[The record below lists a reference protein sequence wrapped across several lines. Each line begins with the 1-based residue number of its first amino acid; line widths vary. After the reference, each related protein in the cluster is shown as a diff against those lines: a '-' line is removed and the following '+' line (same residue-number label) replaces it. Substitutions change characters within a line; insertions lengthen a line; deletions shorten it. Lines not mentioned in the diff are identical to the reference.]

1 MRLDDVIGTD
11 HIIAYHFNMITTSL
25 RIDIND
31 LNSRLRAQAQG
42 SILKIANTSINS
54 TMAGS
59 LFVSTEIPANVDL
72 EFENVDF
79 LGDHFFRQAY
89 AGRLVFTNCRFRGRR
104 IEFTKCKRGFVTFL
118 GKTDLAAGF
127 SFEECEDISLSL
139 SGTNSTFEVHPDW
152 FMPGLP
158 IENIAKSMN
167 ISINRSSG
175 SFLIKSFS
183 HPIVFQVWNSN
194 LMNIDLDCDDIRLFQ
209 LLATQVDRLA
219 IEWKILRRLDCGSGE
234 IKNLKID
241 FEKILNLAPYVKGPR
256 SEGIDSATLESFA
269 RIYRRNGEVD
279 KFVTL
284 FAKSGTARHEAH
296 FYENTKTFEAEKA
309 NGTSTWAKVA
319 SFKFMK
325 LSGLMS
331 DLIVNKWLKRFYSPL
346 PIFITQLAAI
356 FIFAAVY
363 FVFKENLII
372 SQHQAPIQS
381 FREAAYFS
389 SVTFLT
395 IGYGDILPIG
405 WLQVIAAV
413 EGFSGLI
420 LGLVLAVVASRRYS
434 S

>member
-1 MRLDDVIGTD
+1 MRFDEIIGTD
-11 HIIAYHFNMITTSL
+11 HIIAYHFPMTTTSL

-31 LNSRLRAQAQG
+31 LNSRLRSQAQG

-72 EFENVDF
+72 EFENVEF
-79 LGDHFFRQAY
+79 FGDHFFRQAY
-89 AGRLVFTNCRFRGRR
+89 AGRLVFMNCKFRGRR

-118 GKTDLAAGF
+118 GKTDLASGF

-139 SGTNSTFEVHPDW
+139 SGANSTFEVHPDW
-152 FMPGLP
+152 QMPGVP

-175 SFLIKSFS
+175 SFSIKSFS

-234 IKNLKID
+234 IKYLQID
-241 FEKILNLAPYVKGPR
+241 FKKLLNLAPYLMGPR
-256 SEGIDSATLESFA
+256 SDGIDSATLESLA
-269 RIYRRNGEVD
+269 KIYRRNGEVD
-279 KFVTL
+279 KFVSL
-284 FAKSGTARHEAH
+284 FAKAGTARYESY
-296 FYENTKTFEAEKA
+296 FYESRKHFETERA
-309 NGTSTWAKVA
+309 NGASSWKKVA
-319 SFKFMK
+319 AFKITK
-325 LSGLMS
+325 ISGLIS
-331 DLIVNKWLKRFYSPL
+331 DLIVNKWLKRFFSPL

-363 FVFKENLII
+363 FVFKENLVT
-372 SQHQAPIQS
+372 SAQQVPIQS

-395 IGYGDILPIG
+395 IGYGDILPTG
-405 WLQVIAAV
+405 WLQIVAAI